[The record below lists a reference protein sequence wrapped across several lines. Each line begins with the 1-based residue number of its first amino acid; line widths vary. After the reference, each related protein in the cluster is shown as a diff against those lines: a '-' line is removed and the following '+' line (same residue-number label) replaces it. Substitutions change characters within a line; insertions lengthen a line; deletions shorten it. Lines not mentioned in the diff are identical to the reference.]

1 MSQTGPPQES
11 AIASALRIY
20 LLAALVGLLSGALGS
35 VFHYIVEKA
44 VALHTTIASSLAG
57 AVPAAALVAALLGA
71 VMAAA
76 SYLLVKRYAPEAG
89 GSGIQEIEGA
99 LGGLRPIRWLR
110 VMVVKF
116 VGGLLAIGAGL
127 VLGREGPT
135 IHMGGCIGR
144 MISEKMRLGAD
155 GANTLLAAGAGAGL
169 STAFGAPLAGVLFVT
184 EEMRGRFKYTFVSLH
199 AVALA
204 SFLANVMN
212 AQVFGIGPLL
222 PIDLKISTAASIPFP
237 AEFFGFLPLHIFL
250 GLIVGVFGVGFNA
263 VMLRTLSLLD
273 RCGPLTKLGF
283 AACMGAVAGALLLLA
298 PTFAGGGDHLVQS
311 VFAKPTTIAFLLV
324 LLVVR
329 TGMTF
334 LSYSSGVPGGI
345 FAPMLAIG
353 SVLGMGFGVTAL
365 NVLTGLDMNLDM
377 HPDAYAL
384 VAMGALF
391 AATVRAPLTGIVLV
405 AELTASF
412 ALIPTLIVTCIV
424 ASITAQ
430 LMGSKPIYESLLDRT
445 LEAEKKSPLS
455 RT

>member
-1 MSQTGPPQES
+1 M
-11 AIASALRIY
+11 RIY
-20 LLAALVGLLSGALGS
+20 LLAALVGLLAGALGS
-35 VFHYIVEKA
+35 VFHYIVEKT
-44 VALHTTIASSLAG
+44 VTWHTVIASSLDGAG
-57 AVPAAALVAALLGA
+57 LGAAVAAALLGA

-76 SYLLVKRYAPEAG
+76 SFLLVRRFAPEAG

-99 LGGLRPIRWLR
+99 MSGLRPIRALR
-110 VMVVKF
+110 VMLVKF
-116 VGGLLAIGAGL
+116 VGGLLSIGAGL

-144 MISEKMRLGAD
+144 MISDKLKLTGN
-155 GANTLLAAGAGAGL
+155 GPNTLLAAGAGAGL

-184 EEMRGRFKYTFVSLH
+184 EEMRDRFNYTFVSLH

-204 SFLANVMN
+204 SFLANMMN
-212 AQVFGIGPLL
+212 AQVFGVGPLL
-222 PIDLKISTAASIPFP
+222 PIDLKISTAEVIPFP
-237 AEFFGFLPLHIFL
+237 AEFFGFLPLHVLL
-250 GLIVGVFGVGFNA
+250 GVLIGVCGAGFNTT
-263 VMLRTLSLLD
+263 MLRTLNVHD
-273 RCGPLTKLGF
+273 RCGPLVKLGF
-283 AACMGAVAGALLLLA
+283 AACIGAAAGALLLLA

-311 VFAKPTTIAFLLV
+311 VFAKPTSIAFLLV
-324 LLVVR
+324 LLCVR

-334 LSYSSGVPGGI
+334 FSYSSGVPGGI

-353 SVLGMGFGVTAL
+353 SVFGMLFGTLAQA
-365 NVLTGLDMNLDM
+365 VLPELDM

-430 LMGSKPIYESLLDRT
+430 LLGSTPIYESLLDRA
-445 LEAEKKSPLS
+445 LAAEKK
-455 RT
+455 T

>member
-1 MSQTGPPQES
+1 MDQPGQPLANAATP
-11 AIASALRIY
+11 AIRIY

-35 VFHYIVEKA
+35 VFHWIVEKA
-44 VALHTTIASSLAG
+44 VALHTSVASSLAG
-57 AVPAAALVAALLGA
+57 AVPAAAWIAALLGA

-76 SYLLVKRYAPEAG
+76 SYLLVVRFAPEAG

-99 LGGLRPIRWLR
+99 MGGLRPIRWLR
-110 VMVVKF
+110 VMIVKF
-116 VGGLLAIGAGL
+116 VGGLLSIGAGL

-144 MISEKMRLGAD
+144 MISEKMKLGAE

-184 EEMRGRFKYTFVSLH
+184 EEMRDRFNYTFVSLH

-222 PIDLKISTAASIPFP
+222 PIHLEISTAASIPFP
-237 AEFFGFLPLHIFL
+237 AEFFGFLPLHIGL
-250 GLIVGVFGVGFNA
+250 GVLVGVFGVGFNT
-263 VMLRTLSLLD
+263 VMLRTLAAHD
-273 RCGPLTKLGF
+273 RCGPLTKLGY
-283 AACMGAVAGALLLLA
+283 AAAIGAAAGALLLLA
-298 PTFAGGGDHLVQS
+298 PTFAGGADHLVQS
-311 VFAKPTTIAFLLV
+311 VFAKPTTIWFLLI

-334 LSYSSGVPGGI
+334 LSYSTGVPGGI

-353 SVLGMGFGVTAL
+353 SVLGMSFGVIAQQ
-365 NVLTGLDMNLDM
+365 VLPELDM

-430 LMGSKPIYESLLDRT
+430 LLGSKPIYESLLDRT
-445 LEAEKKSPLS
+445 LEAEKKS
-455 RT
+455 